1 MNGGNPRVGFLQEGQ
16 LHNHELGSVVDF
28 GAAMTILENKARRSI
43 LEMLVRE
50 PHYPLQISK
59 HLDISQQA
67 VMKHLKVLEEAGFV
81 ESERVKSDRGGPPK
95 RIFSVKQSFSL
106 RLDLGPDLFRA
117 EHRALPRGGP
127 VRLSSHLPPSAKK
140 IAREIGGR
148 RKFDLA
154 EALELVSQLNNSL
167 EELDAQRD
175 ALIALHQQ
183 VMNRVSDTVDEHFHE
198 YEERSLVHHLLEQP
212 DRPVDLDLW
221 SQTLR
226 LEVPEADA
234 IITEV
239 RERMMFEIATSTRRV
254 MIAGRK
260 TPLPWW
266 AALGGDD

>member
-1 MNGGNPRVGFLQEGQ
+1 
-16 LHNHELGSVVDF
+16 
-28 GAAMTILENKARRSI
+28 MTILENKARRTI

-50 PHYPLQISK
+50 PHYPLQISQ

-81 ESERVKSDRGGPPK
+81 ESEKVKSDKGGPPK
-95 RIFSVKQSFSL
+95 KIYSVKQSFSL

-117 EHRALPRGGP
+117 EHRTLPLGGP
-127 VRLSSHLPPSAKK
+127 VRLSSHLPPSAKR
-140 IAREIGGR
+140 IAERIGGR
-148 RKFDLA
+148 RKFDLG
-154 EALELVSQLNNSL
+154 EAMELVSQLNGSL
-167 EELDAQRD
+167 ESLDAQRD

-183 VMNRVSDTVDEHFHE
+183 VMSRVSDTVGEHFDE

-212 DRPVDLDLW
+212 DRPVDLDIW

-226 LEVPEADA
+226 LEVPEAEA

-239 RERMMFEIATSTRRV
+239 RERMMFEIASSNRK
-254 MIAGRK
+254 MIVAGKK

-266 AALGGDD
+266 AALGEEGR